1 VDGTVNVYNLLSFV
15 PYAVKHL
22 ERLSK
27 SMTLVR
33 LAKKLNVSIA
43 TISRALSRP
52 EIVAPATRARVLAGV
67 KRYGYRPNAIARSLR
82 TQQSQTIGIVVSDIR
97 NFFFGA
103 IVKAVEGVASANGY
117 SVLICNADENAQ
129 KEEAALQVLLDRKVS
144 GLIHCSTGANLDLL
158 RLFQRSGVPV
168 VDLDRKSGLASVDT
182 VVLDNEYGAELAIR
196 HLVLLGH
203 RQIAVIAGQQH
214 LSTGRARL
222 SGFKRALRNCHIPI
236 PNGFVQYGDA
246 REFSGY
252 QAIERLLSLRI
263 KPTAIITASIAMTTG
278 VISYTRERGIRI
290 PSDLSLIGFDDAVL
304 APYVDPP
311 LTVISQPVELMGRCA
326 AELLLERLRGK
337 EGVEL
342 KVFKPELIVR
352 RSTAT
357 PPN

>member
-1 VDGTVNVYNLLSFV
+1 LGTGVWQAKTELETHSVDATVNVYN
-15 PYAVKHL
+15 
-22 ERLSK
+22 
-27 SMTLVR
+27 
-33 LAKKLNVSIA
+33 
-43 TISRALSRP
+43 
-52 EIVAPATRARVLAGV
+52 
-67 KRYGYRPNAIARSLR
+67 
-82 TQQSQTIGIVVSDIR
+82 
-97 NFFFGA
+97 
-103 IVKAVEGVASANGY
+103 
-117 SVLICNADENAQ
+117 LICNADENPQ

-203 RQIAVIAGQQH
+203 RQITVIAGQQH

-222 SGFKRALRNCHIPI
+222 SGFKKALRNCHIPI

-246 REFSGY
+246 RESSGY

-357 PPN
+357 PRICR